1 MNYGVEGFGTLLLEL
16 GGIVLFLYLVLWFV
30 RRGRG
35 LGGAYRDCTVLR
47 TLPLGPKERLHVVKI
62 GTRQLVVGVGAASV
76 SLICE
81 LTEPLAQA
89 DGGNAFGDA
98 VKKALGR

>member
-1 MNYGVEGFGTLLLEL
+1 MSYGAEGFGTLLLEL
-16 GGIVLFLYLVLWFV
+16 GGIVLFLWLVLWFV

-35 LGGAYRDCTVLR
+35 LGGLSRDCAVLR
-47 TLPLGPKERLHVVKI
+47 TLPLGPKERIHVVKI
-62 GTRQLVVGVGAASV
+62 GARHLVVGVGAASV

-81 LTEPLAQA
+81 LTEPLPQL